1 MKGITAYDAVCR
13 WIRVPALVDP
23 APSCFDCIKHYEKIM
38 PKEQARL
45 SAEITGQATTNG
57 NIWLCMAHFNK
68 RVAHGR

>member
-1 MKGITAYDAVCR
+1 MKT
-13 WIRVPALVDP
+13 PTPTQP

-57 NIWLCMAHFNK
+57 NIWLCMTHFNK
-68 RVAHGR
+68 RVARGN